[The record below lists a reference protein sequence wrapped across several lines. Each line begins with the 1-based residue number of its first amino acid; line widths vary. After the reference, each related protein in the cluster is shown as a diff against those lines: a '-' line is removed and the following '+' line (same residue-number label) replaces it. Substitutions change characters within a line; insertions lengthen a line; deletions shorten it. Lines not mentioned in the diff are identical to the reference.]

1 MPQRHERSALANSIL
16 QYLAEHEQA
25 ADTAFGIARCW
36 IGQDDAPPSAEVV
49 EVVLADLV
57 RAGVLEQRQLPDGTT
72 IYRRAGR
79 ET

>member
-1 MPQRHERSALANSIL
+1 MPQRDERSALADSIL
-16 QYLAEHEQA
+16 RYVADHEQA

-36 IGQDDAPPSAEVV
+36 IGREDVAPSAEVV
-49 EVVLADLV
+49 EAVLAGLI

>member
-1 MPQRHERSALANSIL
+1 MSQRHERSALADSIL
-16 QYLAEHEQA
+16 QYLARHGQA

-36 IGQDDAPPSAEVV
+36 IGQDDVAPSPEDV
-49 EVVLADLV
+49 EAVLADLV

-79 ET
+79 EN